1 MSNLMSNLK
10 STFRSISAR
19 PGFSSL
25 IVLTLAL
32 GIGLNTAVFSI
43 VDGMLF
49 RSMMYKDSD
58 RLYRILEFSQGA
70 GSAEGPGQL
79 YFGSYQGFLA
89 FREGCRSFDQVEAMA
104 SFFYNIT
111 GGKAPESVAGAEV
124 SDGFFTMLGAKAALG
139 RLLVPEDN
147 KSGAPPVAVIGQDLW
162 KRRFGRDRDVIGD
175 SILINGKAHTIVGVM
190 APGFF
195 YRVPSELWVPL
206 VINPADP
213 PYPPGT
219 RYLIVSGHMR
229 PGATLEAAKRE
240 AQTVMEQ
247 LGQDYPAT
255 HANWGTVVHTVR
267 DNLLGDMKPALLTLL
282 AAAGFLLLIAC
293 SNVANLLLNRV
304 VRQSGELALRSA
316 LGASRGTLIR
326 QIVTESTV
334 LSLLGGTLG
343 LALATAFIRILPKIS
358 PTQVPLLREVHI
370 DSRVI
375 LFSILVALLCGL
387 LPGLF
392 VALRGSRL
400 DLFSQLKDI
409 SNRSS
414 SGVESRRMQSALV
427 VSGVALTLVLL
438 VCCGL
443 VLKSFARLSA
453 TSPGFVPDNVLMAEI
468 TLPSWKYQEP
478 EQFRAFWRNLLP
490 RVQSLP
496 GVVAAGTTHVLPLN
510 DFPTTIN
517 FDIPGRPVT
526 SESEVLNAMFR
537 KVTPG
542 FFSAMRTQLISGRV
556 FDENDNE
563 KSPLV
568 AIVSRE
574 MARRFWPDSDPLGKQ
589 IIRKR
594 PTGDQMLTIVGVLG
608 DTQDKAPG
616 TPFGNAVYV
625 PFWQDPKSNK
635 PSVHLMVRT
644 EGEPLQL
651 AQAITREVLAVDPE
665 QPVQKIMT
673 MDQWFYN
680 SMSRKRFSTW
690 ILTMFAALAALLS
703 ALGIYSVLSYNVSRR
718 QQEMGVRLAFGA
730 RAKDV
735 IRLVIMQGMSLT
747 GIGIAIGLVLAI
759 FLSRLLASQLYQ
771 VKPSDPAVFVGII
784 IGLSVVAFL
793 ACYLP
798 ARRAAR
804 VDPIQSLK
812 QE

>member
-1 MSNLMSNLK
+1 MSSNLK
-10 STFRSISAR
+10 GALRSISAR
-19 PGFSSL
+19 PAFSSL

-32 GIGLNTAVFSI
+32 GIGLNSAVFSI

-49 RSMMYKDSD
+49 RAMSYKDSD

-70 GSAEGPGQL
+70 GSGEGPGQL

-89 FREGCRSFDQVEAMA
+89 FREGCPSFDQVEAMA

-111 GGKAPESVAGAEV
+111 GGKGPESAPGAEV
-124 SDGFFTMLGAKAALG
+124 SEGFFTMLGAKAALG
-139 RLLVPEDN
+139 RLFVPEDN
-147 KSGAPPVAVIGQDLW
+147 KPGAPPVAVLGQQVW
-162 KRRFGRDRDVIGD
+162 KRRFGGD
-175 SILINGKAHTIVGVM
+175 PGVLGRSIVLNGKAHTIVGVM
-190 APGFF
+190 EPGFF
-195 YRVPSELWVPL
+195 YRVPSDLWVPL
-206 VINPADP
+206 TINPSDP
-213 PYPPGT
+213 PYPPAT

-240 AQTVMEQ
+240 AQTVMDR
-247 LGQDYPAT
+247 LGQEYPAS
-255 HANWGTVVHTVR
+255 HANWGTIVHTVR
-267 DNLLGDMKPALLTLL
+267 DNLMGDMKPALLTLL

-293 SNVANLLLNRV
+293 SNVSNLLLNRV
-304 VRQSGELALRSA
+304 VRQRGELALRSA
-316 LGASRGTLIR
+316 LGASRGALIR
-326 QIVTESTV
+326 QIVTEST
-334 LSLLGGTLG
+334 LLALIGGALG
-343 LALATAFIRILPKIS
+343 LTLATAFIRILPKIS

-375 LFSILVALLCGL
+375 LFSILVSLLCGL

-392 VALRGSRL
+392 VAIRGSRL

-409 SNRSS
+409 GDRASA
-414 SGVESRRMQSALV
+414 GVESRRLQSGLV
-427 VSGVALTLVLL
+427 VAGVALTLVLL

-453 TSPGFVPDNVLMAEI
+453 TSPGFVPENVLMAEI
-468 TLPSWKYQEP
+468 TLPSWKYEKP
-478 EQFRAFWRNLLP
+478 EQIRTFWRNLLP
-490 RVQSLP
+490 RIESLP

-517 FDIPGRPVT
+517 FDIPGRPSA
-526 SESEVLNAMFR
+526 SESEILNAMFR

-556 FDENDNE
+556 FEERDDENH
-563 KSPLV
+563 PRV

-574 MARRFWPDSDPLGKQ
+574 MARRFWPNADPLGKQ

-594 PTGDQMLTIVGVLG
+594 VTGDETLTVVGVLS

-616 TPFGNAVYV
+616 TAFGNAIYI

-644 EGEPLQL
+644 QSEPLGL
-651 AQAITREVLAVDPE
+651 AQAITREVLAIDPD
-665 QPVQKIMT
+665 QPVDKIVT
-673 MDQWFYN
+673 MDQWVYN
-680 SMSRKRFSTW
+680 SLSRKRFSTW
-690 ILTMFAALAALLS
+690 ILTMFAALAAILS
-703 ALGIYSVLSYNVSRR
+703 ALGIYSVLSYSVSRR
-718 QQEMGVRLAFGA
+718 QKEMGVRLAFGA
-730 RAKDV
+730 RARDV
-735 IRLVIMQGMSLT
+735 IRIVILQGMWLT
-747 GIGIAIGLVLAI
+747 AIGIVIGLVLAVA
-759 FLSRLLASQLYQ
+759 LSRLLASQLYQ
-771 VKPSDPAVFVGII
+771 VKPSDPAVFVGIVV
-784 IGLSVVAFL
+784 GLSAVAFL

-804 VDPIQSLK
+804 VDPLRSLK

>member
-1 MSNLMSNLK
+1 MSSNLK
-10 STFRSISAR
+10 GALRSISAR
-19 PGFSSL
+19 PAFSSL

-32 GIGLNTAVFSI
+32 GIGLNSAVFSI

-49 RSMMYKDSD
+49 RAMSYKDSD

-70 GSAEGPGQL
+70 GSGEGPGQL

-89 FREGCRSFDQVEAMA
+89 FREGCPSFDQVEAMA

-111 GGKAPESVAGAEV
+111 GGKSPESLPGAEV

-139 RLLVPEDN
+139 RLFVPEDN
-147 KSGAPPVAVIGQDLW
+147 KPGAPPVAVLGQQVW
-162 KRRFGRDRDVIGD
+162 KRRFGGD
-175 SILINGKAHTIVGVM
+175 PGALGRSIMLNGKAHTIVGVM
-190 APGFF
+190 EPGFF

-206 VINPADP
+206 TINPSDP

-229 PGATLEAAKRE
+229 PGANLETAKRE
-240 AQTVMEQ
+240 AQTVMDQ
-247 LGQDYPAT
+247 LGQQYPAT

-282 AAAGFLLLIAC
+282 AASAFLLLIAC

-304 VRQSGELALRSA
+304 VRQRGELALRTA
-316 LGASRGTLIR
+316 LGASRGALIR
-326 QIVTESTV
+326 QIVTESTL
-334 LSLLGGTLG
+334 LSLLGGALG

-375 LFSILVALLCGL
+375 LFSILVSLLCGL

-392 VALRGSRL
+392 VAIRGSRL

-409 SNRSS
+409 GNRSS
-414 SGVESRRMQSALV
+414 SGVESRRLQSGLV

-453 TSPGFVPDNVLMAEI
+453 TSPGFVPENVLMAEI

-478 EQFRAFWRNLLP
+478 EQIRTFWRNLLP
-490 RVQSLP
+490 RVESLP

-510 DFPTTIN
+510 DFPTMVT
-517 FDIPGRPVT
+517 FDIPGRVAT
-526 SESEVLNAMFR
+526 SESEVLNANFR

-556 FDENDNE
+556 FDNNDDENH
-563 KSPLV
+563 PLV
-568 AIVSRE
+568 AILSRE
-574 MARRFWPDSDPLGKQ
+574 MARRFWPDGDPLGKQ

-594 PTGDQMLTIVGVLG
+594 PTGDQMLTVVGILG

-616 TPFGNAVYV
+616 TPFGNAIYV

-644 EGEPLQL
+644 AGEPLGL
-651 AQAITREVLAVDPE
+651 AQAITREVQAIDPD
-665 QPVQKIMT
+665 QPIDKIAS
-673 MDQWFYN
+673 MDQWVYN
-680 SMSRKRFSTW
+680 SLSRKRFSTW
-690 ILTMFAALAALLS
+690 ILTIFAVLAAILS

-718 QQEMGVRLAFGA
+718 HQEMGVRLAFGA
-730 RAKDV
+730 RARDI
-735 IRLVIMQGMSLT
+735 IRMIVMQGMSLT
-747 GIGIAIGLVLAI
+747 GIGIVIGLILAVA
-759 FLSRLLASQLYQ
+759 LSRLLASQLYQ
-771 VKPSDPAVFVGII
+771 VKPSDPVVFVGII
-784 IGLSVVAFL
+784 VGLSAVAFL

-804 VDPIQSLK
+804 VDPIRSLK

>member
-1 MSNLMSNLK
+1 MSSNLK
-10 STFRSISAR
+10 GALRAISAR
-19 PGFSSL
+19 PAFSSL

-32 GIGLNTAVFSI
+32 GIGLNSAAFSI

-49 RSMMYKDSD
+49 RSMSYKDSD

-70 GSAEGPGQL
+70 GSGEGPGQL

-111 GGKAPESVAGAEV
+111 GGKNPESVPGAEV
-124 SDGFFTMLGAKAALG
+124 SDGFFTMLGAKPTLG
-139 RLLVPEDN
+139 RLLIPADN
-147 KSGAPPVAVIGQDLW
+147 EPGAPPVAVIGQELW
-162 KRRFGRDRDVIGD
+162 KRRFGSDPGVLGG
-175 SILINGKAHTIVGVM
+175 SLVLNGQAHTIVGVM
-190 APGFF
+190 QPGFF
-195 YRVPSELWVPL
+195 YRVPSDLWVPL
-206 VINPADP
+206 PINPSSP

-229 PGATLEAAKRE
+229 PGATLETAKRE
-240 AQTVMEQ
+240 AQTVMDQ
-247 LGQDYPAT
+247 LGQQYPAT

-293 SNVANLLLNRV
+293 SNVSNLLLNRV
-304 VRQSGELALRSA
+304 VRQRGELALRSA
-316 LGASRGTLIR
+316 LGASRGDLIR
-326 QIVTESTV
+326 QIVTESTL
-334 LSLLGGTLG
+334 LSLLGGALG
-343 LALATAFIRILPKIS
+343 LALATAFIRLIPTIS

-375 LFSILVALLCGL
+375 LFSILVSLLCGL

-392 VALRGSRL
+392 VAIRGSRL
-400 DLFSQLKDI
+400 DLFSQIRDI
-409 SNRSS
+409 GNRA
-414 SGVESRRMQSALV
+414 GAGLESRRMQGALV

-443 VLKSFARLSA
+443 VLKSFSRLSG

-468 TLPSWKYQEP
+468 TLPSWKYEKP
-478 EQFRAFWRNLLP
+478 EQIRTFWRNLLP
-490 RVQSLP
+490 RIQSLP
-496 GVVAAGTTHVLPLN
+496 GVVAVGTTHVLPLN

-517 FDIPGRPVT
+517 FDIPGRPIT

-556 FDENDNE
+556 FNQDDDENH
-563 KSPLV
+563 PLV
-568 AIVSRE
+568 ALVSRE
-574 MARRFWPDSDPLGKQ
+574 MARRFWPDADPLGKQ

-594 PTGDQMLTIVGVLG
+594 QTGDQILTIVGVLG

-616 TPFGNAVYV
+616 TPFGNAIYI

-644 EGEPLQL
+644 QNEPLGL
-651 AQAITREVLAVDPE
+651 AQALTREVLAVDPD

-703 ALGIYSVLSYNVSRR
+703 ALGIYSVLSYSVSRR
-718 QQEMGVRLAFGA
+718 QHEMGVRIAFGA
-730 RAKDV
+730 RARDV
-735 IRLVIMQGMSLT
+735 IKTVLWQGMSLT
-747 GIGIAIGLVLAI
+747 GIGIVIGLVLAV

-771 VKPSDPAVFVGII
+771 VKPSDPAVFIGIVV
-784 IGLSVVAFL
+784 GLSAVALL

-798 ARRAAR
+798 ARRASR
-804 VDPIQSLK
+804 VDPIRSLK